1 MNRTIGA
8 SSFCRHH
15 QLVDHDQRGLPVKT
29 VARLPGLVQH
39 RRKNAL
45 NRIRRADMCP
55 VFSRKVIERNLVL
68 SQLVDRFAIFQSLG
82 CNEEI
87 KSDFGRLP
95 CLCQTDILELD
106 LKVEWPLQLWH
117 LLSSK
122 PQQKECQMAW
132 NETTQEQY
140 KRPMDRFE
148 TDVTDAEWAIIAPL
162 IPPASKMG
170 RPRKHD
176 VRVIFN
182 AVQFMLGTG
191 CQWRS
196 IPKCFPPFT
205 TIQNYFYA
213 WRDKGVLE
221 RMMDSLRSLA
231 RKHEGRSAEP
241 TAAAID
247 SQSVKTT
254 EMGGPVGYDAG
265 KRIKG
270 RKRHITVDT
279 EGFPIV
285 IVIQEASV
293 QDRDGALEVILGMH
307 EKAPRVTKLW
317 ADGGYAGP
325 KLKEALK
332 ERGLDSIIEIVE
344 KPKERKGFTLLQ
356 RCWVVE
362 RSFAWMSRCRR
373 LAKDFE
379 RTQESSSAWVQLAAC
394 RFLIRRVAKG

>member
-1 MNRTIGA
+1 
-8 SSFCRHH
+8 
-15 QLVDHDQRGLPVKT
+15 
-29 VARLPGLVQH
+29 
-39 RRKNAL
+39 
-45 NRIRRADMCP
+45 
-55 VFSRKVIERNLVL
+55 
-68 SQLVDRFAIFQSLG
+68 
-82 CNEEI
+82 
-87 KSDFGRLP
+87 
-95 CLCQTDILELD
+95 
-106 LKVEWPLQLWH
+106 
-117 LLSSK
+117 
-122 PQQKECQMAW
+122 MAW

-182 AVQFMLGTG
+182 AVQFILGTG

-221 RMMDSLRSLA
+221 RMMDALRSLA

-356 RCWVVE
+356 RRWVVE

-379 RTQESSSAWVQLAAC
+379 RTQESSLAWVQLAAC
-394 RFLIRRVAKG
+394 RFLMRRVAKG